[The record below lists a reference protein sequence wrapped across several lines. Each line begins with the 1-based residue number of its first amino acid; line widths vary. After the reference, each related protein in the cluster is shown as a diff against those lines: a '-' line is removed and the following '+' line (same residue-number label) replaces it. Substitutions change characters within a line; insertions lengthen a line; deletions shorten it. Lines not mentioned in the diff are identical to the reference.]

1 MYWLR
6 VFTKWD
12 LLLATNVDME
22 SLVLEL
28 IVVNLVSAINTL
40 KTDSVNYVQLQHSL
54 LLIQLEFN
62 LVSLKSL
69 VTKQM

>member
-12 LLLATNVDME
+12 LLLATNVDTE

-28 IVVNLVSAINTL
+28 IVVSLVSAINTL

>member
-12 LLLATNVDME
+12 LLLATNVDTE